1 MNEMFVSL
9 IHGLHYIRFFDLL
22 VLMCVL
28 YIFKH
33 IFEIIREEMQHRR
46 VKMYAEMKLDTS
58 ALDILDNIINEALNE
73 YTIFNMPAKEINYI
87 NSKEE
92 EKIISYMQVEVAK
105 RIPTTLYKKLEII
118 LNTEYIGNYIGTRIY
133 MTVLNY
139 VLEVNTGSEQKNQ
152 KK

>member
-1 MNEMFVSL
+1 MNEMLVSL
-9 IHGLHYIRFFDLL
+9 IHGLHFIRFFDLL

-46 VKMYAEMKLDTS
+46 IKMYAEMKLDTS

-92 EKIISYMQVEVAK
+92 ENHVK
-105 RIPTTLYKKLEII
+105 
-118 LNTEYIGNYIGTRIY
+118 
-133 MTVLNY
+133 
-139 VLEVNTGSEQKNQ
+139 
-152 KK
+152 

>member
-9 IHGLHYIRFFDLL
+9 MHGLHYIRFFDLL

-33 IFEIIREEMQHRR
+33 IFEITREEMQHRR

-92 EKIISYMQVEVAK
+92 EKIISYMQ
-105 RIPTTLYKKLEII
+105 
-118 LNTEYIGNYIGTRIY
+118 G
-133 MTVLNY
+133 
-139 VLEVNTGSEQKNQ
+139 
-152 KK
+152 

>member
-1 MNEMFVSL
+1 MNEMLVSL
-9 IHGLHYIRFFDLL
+9 IHGLHFIRFFDLL

-46 VKMYAEMKLDTS
+46 IKMYAEMKLDTS

-87 NSKEE
+87 NTILKSDFVRNRLEPMDFNVPKQY
-92 EKIISYMQVEVAK
+92 ISSYPNNQQTIGYSIFK
-105 RIPTTLYKKLEII
+105 LYELGKDIK
-118 LNTEYIGNYIGTRIY
+118 Y
-133 MTVLNY
+133 
-139 VLEVNTGSEQKNQ
+139 
-152 KK
+152 